1 MPLVIHPRIGKS
13 ARRVAALTALA
24 CFAVPAAAQAACPT
38 PPTAKVF
45 QAFGD
50 SSDYFLAA
58 NGGFESGTTN
68 WTVSNASVVSGNES
82 SQLHGSAD
90 AHSLKIAPGGE
101 AVSAP
106 ICVDT
111 TRTGYRFF
119 ARQPGAAS
127 GGSNLKVSIRFV
139 GSDGVARDLAVDSLS
154 GPTYQSW
161 APSHFW
167 DPSIATRVFQQLG
180 FTADTTASIR
190 LVFDAD
196 NTSGASWR
204 IDDLYVDPYRTG

>member
-45 QAFGD
+45 QSFGD
-50 SSDYFLAA
+50 SSDYFLAP
-58 NGGFESGTTN
+58 NGGFESGTTA

-90 AHSLKIAPGGE
+90 AHSLRIAPGGE

-119 ARQPGAAS
+119 ARQPGAVA
-127 GGSNLKVSIRFV
+127 GSSLKVSIRFV
-139 GSDGVARDLAVDSLS
+139 GPDGVARDQQIDTLS
-154 GPTYQSW
+154 GASYQPW
-161 APSHFW
+161 TPSRFW
-167 DPSIATRVFQQLG
+167 DPSIATRIFQQLG
-180 FTADTTASIR
+180 FTADTTASMR
-190 LVFDAD
+190 LVFDAA
-196 NTSGASWR
+196 NVYGASWR

>member
-1 MPLVIHPRIGKS
+1 MPLVIHPRIGKRS
-13 ARRVAALTALA
+13 RKIAMLTALA

-38 PPTAKVF
+38 PPTAKAF

-50 SSDYFLAA
+50 SSDYFLAP
-58 NGGFESGTTN
+58 NGGFESGTTS
-68 WTVSNASVVSGNES
+68 WSVSNASVVSGNES

-90 AHSLKIAPGGE
+90 SHSLRIAPGGE

-106 ICVDT
+106 ICIDT

-119 ARQPGAAS
+119 ARLPGAVN
-127 GGSNLKVSIRFV
+127 GSSLKVSIRFT
-139 GSDGVARDLAVDSLS
+139 GADGVTRDLPIDTLGGAS
-154 GPTYQSW
+154 YQSW
-161 APSHFW
+161 TPSRFW

-190 LVFDAD
+190 LVFDAS
-196 NTSGASWR
+196 NVYGASWR
-204 IDDLYVDPYRTG
+204 IDDLYVDPFRTG

>member
-13 ARRVAALTALA
+13 ARRIAALTALG

-45 QAFGD
+45 RAFGD
-50 SSDYFLAA
+50 SSDYFLAP
-58 NGGFESGTTN
+58 NGGFESGTTA

-90 AHSLKIAPGGE
+90 AHSLRIAPGGE

-119 ARQPGAAS
+119 ARHPGAVS
-127 GGSNLKVSIRFV
+127 GPSMKVSIRLA
-139 GSDGVARDLAVDSLS
+139 GPDGVARDLPIDTLDGA
-154 GPTYQSW
+154 TYQSW
-161 APSHFW
+161 TPSRFW
-167 DPSIATRVFQQLG
+167 DPSIAAGIFKQLG
-180 FTADTTASIR
+180 FTADDTTSVR
-190 LVFDAD
+190 LVFDVAGD
-196 NTSGASWR
+196 YGASWR
-204 IDDLYVDPYRTG
+204 IDDLYIDPYRTG